1 MGNIHKWGLG
11 ALLAGATFL
20 NVAKAEPYTP
30 KNDTQVIG
38 TLPLR
43 AGDSSARA
51 LAELRSA
58 VAQAPTDP
66 APAAL
71 PWPRPY
77 FDLAMARGDPRY
89 VGYADAIVQRFSAKP
104 PASLQVVRGTLRQ
117 YRHDFAGALADY
129 ASALAADPDLA
140 DAHAWRAAIFLVQ
153 ARYDLA
159 QQECTALQRLGRPV
173 LHGGC
178 AGLVQAYT
186 GRLDQAYATLQ
197 QALAAARYDEHRLW
211 LHTRLGEV
219 SAWQGRPAQAEQHYR
234 RALGLGQDDGYLL
247 AAWSDFLL
255 DQNRAAEV
263 VKQLASW
270 EASDGLLLRLAEAE
284 ARLKLPQAALP
295 ISRHWTRV
303 TPPPGCAA
311 IPRTGRKR
319 RVTTCGC
326 AEMPSSRP
334 FWPPRTT
341 KFKKNPATPALPWKP
356 RWRPKTLSRPAMV
369 LAWLRSSQFQDPL
382 LQSLGQQLAQL
393 RANAAPGS
401 KP

>member
-71 PWPRPY
+71 LAQAY

-89 VGYADAIVQRFSAKP
+89 VGYADAIVQRFSAKL
-104 PASLQVVRGTLRQ
+104 PANLQVVRGTLRQ

-263 VKQLASW
+263 VKQLAGW

-284 ARLKLPQAALP
+284 ARLKLPQAAAHIQALDARYAAP
-295 ISRHWTRV
+295 RLRRHTTRRAEEARYYLRLRGDAKQSSILASQNYQIQKE
-303 TPPPGCAA
+303 PRDARIALEAA
-311 IPRTGRKR
+311 LAAKDPESASDG
-319 RVTTCGC
+319 
-326 AEMPSSRP
+326 
-334 FWPPRTT
+334 
-341 KFKKNPATPALPWKP
+341 
-356 RWRPKTLSRPAMV
+356 

-382 LQSLGQQLAQL
+382 LQSLGQQLARL

-401 KP
+401 KR

>member
-71 PWPRPY
+71 LAQAY

-89 VGYADAIVQRFSAKP
+89 VGYADAIVKRFSAKP

-263 VKQLASW
+263 VKQLAGW

-284 ARLKLPQAALP
+284 ARLKLPQAAAHIQALDA
-295 ISRHWTRV
+295 RY
-303 TPPPGCAA
+303 AA
-311 IPRTGRKR
+311 ARLRGDTTHRAEEARYYLRLRGDARQSSILASQNYQIQKEPRDARI
-319 RVTTCGC
+319 
-326 AEMPSSRP
+326 
-334 FWPPRTT
+334 
-341 KFKKNPATPALPWKP
+341 ALEAALAAKDPE
-356 RWRPKTLSRPAMV
+356 SASDG

-382 LQSLGQQLAQL
+382 LQSLGQQLARL

-401 KP
+401 KR

>member
-71 PWPRPY
+71 LAQAY

-89 VGYADAIVQRFSAKP
+89 VGYADAIVKRFSAKP

-263 VKQLASW
+263 VKQLAGW

-284 ARLKLPQAALP
+284 ARLKLPQAAAHIQALDA
-295 ISRHWTRV
+295 RY
-303 TPPPGCAA
+303 AA
-311 IPRTGRKR
+311 ARLRGDTTHRAEEARYYLRLRGDAKQSSILASQNYQIQKEPRDARI
-319 RVTTCGC
+319 
-326 AEMPSSRP
+326 
-334 FWPPRTT
+334 
-341 KFKKNPATPALPWKP
+341 ALEAALAAKDPE
-356 RWRPKTLSRPAMV
+356 SASDG

-382 LQSLGQQLAQL
+382 LQSLGQQLARL

-401 KP
+401 KR

>member
-51 LAELRSA
+51 LAELRAA

-66 APAAL
+66 APAAAL
-71 PWPRPY
+71 AQTY

-197 QALAAARYDEHRLW
+197 QAEHRLW

-219 SAWQGRPAQAEQHYR
+219 SAWQVRPAQAEQHYR

-284 ARLKLPQAALP
+284 ARLKLPQAAAHIQALDA
-295 ISRHWTRV
+295 RY
-303 TPPPGCAA
+303 AA
-311 IPRTGRKR
+311 ARLRGDTTHRAEEARYYLRLRGDAKQSSILASQNYQIQKEPRDARI
-319 RVTTCGC
+319 
-326 AEMPSSRP
+326 
-334 FWPPRTT
+334 
-341 KFKKNPATPALPWKP
+341 ALEAALAAKDPE
-356 RWRPKTLSRPAMV
+356 SASDG

>member
-71 PWPRPY
+71 LAQAY

-263 VKQLASW
+263 VKQLAGW

-284 ARLKLPQAALP
+284 ARLKLPQAAAHIQALDA
-295 ISRHWTRV
+295 RY
-303 TPPPGCAA
+303 AA
-311 IPRTGRKR
+311 ARLRGDTTHRAEEARYYLRLRGDAKQSSILASQNYQIQKEPRDARI
-319 RVTTCGC
+319 
-326 AEMPSSRP
+326 
-334 FWPPRTT
+334 
-341 KFKKNPATPALPWKP
+341 ALEAALAAKDPE
-356 RWRPKTLSRPAMV
+356 SASDG

-382 LQSLGQQLAQL
+382 LQSLGQQLARL

-401 KP
+401 KR